1 MSVQVTTAFVK
12 QYNANIELLSQQMGV
27 RIGKFVRLESQTGEH
42 QFFDQIS
49 ATAAVLLTSRHS
61 DTPIVDTPHARRRV
75 TLSDYV
81 LADLI
86 DELDKV
92 KILADPTSAYAM
104 NIAMAMG
111 RAKDDAII
119 NAAFATAYTGQDGGT
134 STSFDTANNQ
144 IAASATGL
152 TLAKLLVAKE
162 ILDGYDID
170 PSIPRHIACAPGQIS
185 DLLNTSEIKSSD
197 YNTVK
202 ALARGELNT
211 FLGFEFHMTNRL
223 GVNGASARRV
233 ICWAE
238 DGLLLAV
245 GKDEKG
251 PKARIE
257 ERSDKNYSVQVFNS
271 MSIGATRMDEQKVI
285 EILCT
290 E

>member
-1 MSVQVTTAFVK
+1 MSVQITTSFVK
-12 QYNANIELLSQQMGV
+12 QYNANIEILSQQMGM
-27 RIGKFVRLESQTGEH
+27 RIANFVRMESQTGQH

-75 TLSDYV
+75 TLKDYV

-92 KILADPTSAYAM
+92 KMLTDPTSAYAI
-104 NIAMAMG
+104 NIGMAMG
-111 RAKDDAII
+111 RAKDDEVI
-119 NAAFATAYTGQDGGT
+119 NAAFATAYTGVDGGT

-144 IAASATGL
+144 IAVGATGL
-152 TLAKLLVAKE
+152 TLAKLLTAKE
-162 ILDGYDID
+162 IFDGYDID
-170 PSIPRHIACAPGQIS
+170 PSLPRHIACAPSQIS

-202 ALARGELNT
+202 ALARGEINT
-211 FLGFEFHMTNRL
+211 YLGFDFHMTNRIL
-223 GVNGASARRV
+223 KDGSGYRRV
-233 ICWAE
+233 LCWVE
-238 DGLLLAV
+238 DGLLLSI

-257 ERSDKNYSVQVFNS
+257 ERADKNYSVQVFNS